1 MKQILLFLLFFFGC
15 KTFVFAQNE
24 FAPVGAYWK
33 YNFYEMCGERQRLV
47 KVVSDTLVNGKTFR
61 KLAIEDFVNSRCPPP
76 NTSRYFST
84 DYLST
89 RNDSVF
95 MGLNQ
100 VFLFYFKAQIGDSIK
115 LKDALNGQKRYGI
128 VDSVGQISLGGTN
141 RRVMYFTK
149 YCKNQQTGQ
158 TTRYRTI
165 SKLVENVGLLTE
177 GLIWEEPDCGVV
189 DVSQF
194 LFSCYKSPSFGYP
207 TNVTCSPTVATN
219 ELIANQISIFPNPT
233 NGNLTINF
241 PSELTLNTVE
251 LMNYLGQKMWIK
263 KGENLQKIN
272 VSNLPNDAYV
282 VRLLFDNQ
290 SITKKIMVQH

>member
-1 MKQILLFLLFFFGC
+1 MKQILLFCLFFLGFQ
-15 KTFVFAQNE
+15 TSVSAQND

-47 KVVSDTLVNGKTFR
+47 KVVSDTLVNGKTFK

-76 NTSRYFST
+76 NGSRSFGT
-84 DYLST
+84 EYLST

-100 VFLFYFKAQIGDSIK
+100 VFLFHFKAQIGDSIN
-115 LKDALNGQKRYGI
+115 LKNALNGQKRYGI
-128 VDSVGQISLGGTN
+128 VDSIGQINLGGVN
-141 RRVMYFTK
+141 RRIMYFTK

-158 TTRYRTI
+158 ITKYRTI

-189 DVSQF
+189 DVSQYI
-194 LFSCYKSPSFGYP
+194 FSCYKSPTFGYP
-207 TNVTCSPTVATN
+207 TNVTCSPTVSTN
-219 ELIANQISIFPNPT
+219 ELIANQISIFPNPANT
-233 NGNLTINF
+233 DLTVNF
-241 PSELTLNTVE
+241 PSELILNSVE
-251 LMNYLGQKMWIK
+251 LVNYLGQKIK
-263 KGENLQKIN
+263 VEKGDNLQKIN
-272 VSNLPNDAYV
+272 VSNLPNGAYFI
-282 VRLLFDNQ
+282 RLLFDNQ

>member
-1 MKQILLFLLFFFGC
+1 MKQILLFCLFFFGC
-15 KTFVFAQNE
+15 KTFVFAQNV

-47 KVVSDTLVNGKTFR
+47 KVVSDTLVNGKTFK
-61 KLAIEDFVNSRCPPP
+61 KLGIDDFFNNRCPPIG
-76 NTSRYFST
+76 TYRGYSIDF
-84 DYLST
+84 LST

-100 VFLFYFKAQIGDSIK
+100 VFLFHFKAQLGDSIN
-115 LKDALNGQKRYGI
+115 LKNALNGQKRYGI
-128 VDSVGQISLGGTN
+128 VDSIGQINLGGVN
-141 RRVMYFTK
+141 RRVMFFTK

-177 GLIWEEPDCGVV
+177 GLIWEEPDCGVF
-189 DVSQF
+189 DVSQYI
-194 LFSCYKSPSFGYP
+194 FSCYNAPTFGYP
-207 TNVTCSPTVATN
+207 ANVICTPTVATN
-219 ELIANQISIFPNPT
+219 ELIANQISIFPNPSNT
-233 NGNLTINF
+233 DLTVNF
-241 PSELTLNTVE
+241 PSELKLNSVE
-251 LMNYLGQKMWIK
+251 LMNYLGQKLWLK

-272 VSNLPNDAYV
+272 VSNLPSGAYF

-290 SITKKIMVQH
+290 SFTKKIVVQH